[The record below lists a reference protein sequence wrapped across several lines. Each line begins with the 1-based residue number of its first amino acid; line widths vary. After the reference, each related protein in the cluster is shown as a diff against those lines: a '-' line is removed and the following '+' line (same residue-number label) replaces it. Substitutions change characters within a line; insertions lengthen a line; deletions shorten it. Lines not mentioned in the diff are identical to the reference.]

1 MSSLNKDIVLVLNKN
16 WQAINISTP
25 ADALSMMYSNTAT
38 GLDIRGKDD
47 MVPLT
52 WKQWVDL
59 SCSEDDH
66 FVKTIQGNVKIPKII
81 ILCRYDKVPKK
92 RPKITRKGIW
102 IRDQGIC
109 QYTGKK
115 INPNEGNIDHVIP
128 KSRGGATDWTNC
140 VLAHKK
146 VNAKKADRTPEEA
159 GLKLIR
165 QPYVPKELPVSFY
178 LTNKYNIQEWE
189 LFLNSKS

>member
-25 ADALSMMYSNTAT
+25 ADALSMMYANTAT

-52 WKQWVDL
+52 WKEWVSL
-59 SCSEDDH
+59 SCSENDS
-66 FVKTIQGNVKIPKII
+66 FVKTIQGNVKIPKIV

-102 IRDQGIC
+102 LRDQGIC

-115 INPNEGNIDHVIP
+115 ISPNEGNIDHVIP

-165 QPYVPKELPVSFY
+165 QPFVPKELPVSFY

>member
-25 ADALSMMYSNTAT
+25 ADALSMMYANTAT

-52 WKQWVDL
+52 WKEWASL
-59 SCSEDDH
+59 SCSEEDS

-115 INPNEGNIDHVIP
+115 ISPNEGNIDHVIP

-165 QPYVPKELPVSFY
+165 QPFIPKELPVSFY

>member
-1 MSSLNKDIVLVLNKN
+1 MNSLNKDIVLVLNKH
-16 WQAINISTP
+16 WQAINICTP
-25 ADALSMMYSNTAT
+25 ADGLSMMYANTAT

-52 WKQWVDL
+52 WKEWVSL

-92 RPKITRKGIW
+92 RPKITRRGIW

-115 INPNEGNIDHVIP
+115 VHPNDGNIDHVIP
-128 KSRGGATDWTNC
+128 KSKGGITDWTNC
-140 VLAHKK
+140 VLADKK
-146 VNAKKADRTPEEA
+146 INAKKADRTPEEA

-189 LFLNSKS
+189 MFLNSKS

>member
-1 MSSLNKDIVLVLNKN
+1 MSSLNKDIVLVLNKH

-25 ADALSMMYSNTAT
+25 ADALSMMYANTAT

-52 WKQWVDL
+52 WKEWVSL
-59 SCSEDDH
+59 SCAEDDN
-66 FVKTIQGNVKIPKII
+66 FVKTIQGNIKIPKII

-128 KSRGGATDWTNC
+128 KSRGGVTDWTNC

-165 QPYVPKELPVSFY
+165 QPFVPKELPVSFY

-189 LFLNSKS
+189 MFLNSKS

>member
-1 MSSLNKDIVLVLNKN
+1 MSSLNKDTVLVLNKN
-16 WQAINISTP
+16 WQAINISTV
-25 ADALSMMYSNTAT
+25 ADALSMMYANTAT

-47 MVPLT
+47 MIPLT
-52 WKQWVDL
+52 WKEWVML
-59 SCSEDDH
+59 NCSEEDH
-66 FVKTIQGNVKIPKII
+66 YVKTIQGNVKIPKII

-102 IRDQGIC
+102 IRDQGVC

-115 INPNEGNIDHVIP
+115 INPNEGNIDHIIP

-165 QPYVPKELPVSFY
+165 QPYIPKELPVSFY
-178 LTNKYNIQEWE
+178 IKNKYNILEWE
-189 LFLNSKS
+189 IFLNFNS

>member
-1 MSSLNKDIVLVLNKN
+1 MSSLNRDTVLVLNKN

-25 ADALSMMYSNTAT
+25 ADALSMMYANTAT

-52 WKQWVDL
+52 WKEWINL
-59 SCSEDDH
+59 SCSDQDS
-66 FVKTIQGNVKIPKII
+66 FVKTIQGKVKIPKII

-92 RPKITRKGIW
+92 RPKITRRGIW

-165 QPYVPKELPVSFY
+165 QPSVPKELPVSFY

>member
-1 MSSLNKDIVLVLNKN
+1 MSSLNKDIVLVLNKL

-25 ADALSMMYSNTAT
+25 ADALSMMYANTAT

-52 WKQWVDL
+52 WKEWVNL

-115 INPNEGNIDHVIP
+115 INQNEGNIDHVIP

-146 VNAKKADRTPEEA
+146 VNAKKADKTPEEA

-165 QPYVPKELPVSFY
+165 QPYVPKELPISFY

-189 LFLNSKS
+189 MFLNFNS

>member
-1 MSSLNKDIVLVLNKN
+1 MSSLNKDIVLVLNKH

-25 ADALSMMYSNTAT
+25 ADALSMMYAGTAT

-52 WKQWVDL
+52 WKEWVSL
-59 SCSEDDH
+59 NCENDH
-66 FVKTIQGNVKIPKII
+66 FVKTIQGNIKIPKII

-128 KSRGGATDWTNC
+128 KSRGGITDWTNC

-165 QPYVPKELPVSFY
+165 QPFVPKELPVSFY

>member
-1 MSSLNKDIVLVLNKN
+1 MNVLNKDIVLVLNKN
-16 WQAINISTP
+16 WQAINICTP
-25 ADALSMMYSNTAT
+25 ADALSMMYANTAT

-47 MVPLT
+47 MVPLE
-52 WKQWVDL
+52 WKNWVNL
-59 SCSEDDH
+59 KCSDDDCI
-66 FVKTIQGNVKIPKII
+66 VQTIQGHIKIPKII

-102 IRDQGIC
+102 LRDKGIC

-115 INPNEGNIDHVIP
+115 IKPNEGNIDHVIP
-128 KSRGGATDWTNC
+128 KSRGGKTDWTNC

-178 LTNKYNIQEWE
+178 LTNKYEITEWE
-189 LFLNSKS
+189 MFLNSKS

>member
-159 GLKLIR
+159 GLKLI
-165 QPYVPKELPVSFY
+165 PKELPVSFY

>member
-1 MSSLNKDIVLVLNKN
+1 MSSLNKDTVLVLNKN

-25 ADALSMMYSNTAT
+25 ADALSMMYANTAT
-38 GLDIRGKDD
+38 GLYIRGKDD

-52 WKQWVDL
+52 WKEWTSL
-59 SCSEDDH
+59 SPSEEES
-66 FVKTIQGNVKIPKII
+66 FVKTIQGNVTIPKII

-102 IRDQGIC
+102 LRDQGIC

-115 INPNEGNIDHVIP
+115 ISHNEGNIDHVIP
-128 KSRGGATDWTNC
+128 KSKGGATDWTNC

-165 QPYVPKELPVSFY
+165 QPFVPKELPVSFY

>member
-1 MSSLNKDIVLVLNKN
+1 MSSLNRDTVLVLNKN

-25 ADALSMMYSNTAT
+25 ADALSMMYANTAT

-52 WKQWVDL
+52 WKEWINL
-59 SCSEDDH
+59 SCSDQDS
-66 FVKTIQGNVKIPKII
+66 FVKTIQGKVKIPKII

-92 RPKITRKGIW
+92 RPKITRRGIW

-165 QPYVPKELPVSFY
+165 QPSIPKELPVSFY

>member
-25 ADALSMMYSNTAT
+25 ADALSMMYANTAT

-52 WKQWVDL
+52 WKEWVNL
-59 SCSEDDH
+59 FCSENDN

-92 RPKITRKGIW
+92 RPKITRKGI
-102 IRDQGIC
+102 
-109 QYTGKK
+109 
-115 INPNEGNIDHVIP
+115 
-128 KSRGGATDWTNC
+128 
-140 VLAHKK
+140 
-146 VNAKKADRTPEEA
+146 
-159 GLKLIR
+159 
-165 QPYVPKELPVSFY
+165 
-178 LTNKYNIQEWE
+178 
-189 LFLNSKS
+189 

>member
-25 ADALSMMYSNTAT
+25 ADALSMMYSNIAT

>member
-16 WQAINISTP
+16 WQAINICTP

-38 GLDIRGKDD
+38 GLNIKGKDD
-47 MVPLT
+47 MVPLE
-52 WKQWVDL
+52 WKNWIEL
-59 SCSEDDH
+59 KCSEEDNY
-66 FVKTIQGNVKIPKII
+66 VQTIQGNIKIPKII

-102 IRDQGIC
+102 IRDEGVC

-115 INPNEGNIDHVIP
+115 VKSNEGNIDHVIP
-128 KSRGGATDWTNC
+128 RSRGGKTNWTNC

-146 VNAKKADRTPEEA
+146 VNAKKADKTPEEA

-165 QPYVPKELPVSFY
+165 QPYIPKELPVSFY
-178 LTNKYNIQEWE
+178 ITNKYDIQEWRI
-189 LFLNSKS
+189 FLNSNS

>member
-1 MSSLNKDIVLVLNKN
+1 MSSLNKDIVLVLNKH

-25 ADALSMMYSNTAT
+25 ADALSMMYANTAT
-38 GLDIRGKDD
+38 GLDIRGKYD

-52 WKQWVDL
+52 WKEWVNL

-92 RPKITRKGIW
+92 RPKITRRGIW

-146 VNAKKADRTPEEA
+146 VNAKKADKTPEEA

-165 QPYVPKELPVSFY
+165 QPFVPKELPISFY
-178 LTNKYNIQEWE
+178 LTNKYNISEWD

>member
-1 MSSLNKDIVLVLNKN
+1 MSSLNKDIVLVLNKH

-25 ADALSMMYSNTAT
+25 ADALSMMYANTAT
-38 GLDIRGKDD
+38 GLDIRGKED

-52 WKQWVDL
+52 WKEWVNLTSSD
-59 SCSEDDH
+59 DDH
-66 FVKTIQGNVKIPKII
+66 FVKTIQGNIKIPKII

-115 INPNEGNIDHVIP
+115 INQNEGNIDHVIP

-146 VNAKKADRTPEEA
+146 VNAKKADKTPEEA

-165 QPYVPKELPVSFY
+165 QPFVPKELPISFY

-189 LFLNSKS
+189 MFLNSKS